1 MGWNKYADA
10 AHCKKALY
18 EEYIK
23 LMRSGEGKEVLSRA
37 LMIAL
42 GEGKEVLSRALMIAL
57 QKTLDPHDPFFNH
70 DKNEDMALMHL
81 FINQYDYRDWRK
93 EKDND
98 PT

>member
-23 LMRSGEGKEVLSRA
+23 LMRS
-37 LMIAL
+37 